1 MQMNTKHNIYCVYD
15 KLSGLLV
22 YMCLAENDTLAVR
35 NTLSTLRFPL
45 KDTELYCIG
54 SFSRSFEENQTEIPF
69 SSCETS
75 FLKKC
80 RFVPW
85 SCYKFPETVAEA
97 LSPLECEELIENVRK
112 ETSNNSLRSK
122 LQNLVDNKFKGEN

>member
-1 MQMNTKHNIYCVYD
+1 MQMHTKHNIYCVYD

-22 YMCLAENDTLAVR
+22 HMCLAENDTLAVR

-54 SFSRSFEENQTEIPF
+54 TFGRSFEENQTEIPF
-69 SSCETS
+69 SSCDAT
-75 FLKKC
+75 FLNKC

-97 LSPLECEELIENVRK
+97 LSPLECEELIDKVAQ
-112 ETSNNSLRSK
+112 ETNN
-122 LQNLVDNKFKGEN
+122 NLSRNKVQVLVNKDIKGE